1 MSNSFC
7 AWASFYKLRHA
18 DDLTFGIGRFVEWA
32 AQQTTSQNFLG
43 RDTQLTRQA
52 RVLSCGLKMAD
63 FIAGGTMSTYENGT
77 NSSSHSRESSMS
89 SERSQGQNKEN
100 AHTYTNT
107 LTRRDSD
114 GSDVSGQQ
122 LILRDGGKLAEESRT
137 ELVSGLFNPG
147 FNRYGLFIIC

>member
-1 MSNSFC
+1 MSSPYEN
-7 AWASFYKLRHA
+7 
-18 DDLTFGIGRFVEWA
+18 
-32 AQQTTSQNFLG
+32 
-43 RDTQLTRQA
+43 
-52 RVLSCGLKMAD
+52 
-63 FIAGGTMSTYENGT
+63 MSTPYENGT

-100 AHTYTNT
+100 AHTCTNA

-114 GSDVSGQQ
+114 SSDVSGQQ

-137 ELVSGLFNPG
+137 EIVSGLFNPG